1 MNILNNIEFNYTYE
15 GLEIEDGW
23 EHNAYTV
30 EITNNGITE
39 KFNWRQGLGIENDPI
54 LEDVMECLI
63 MDLNY
68 YDEDIYSL
76 YDEEYQAEKITKELE
91 KQNNKMNNLFSKNE
105 LTKIYDYFIDIFW
118 SLLGLPTLSA
128 CL

>member
-1 MNILNNIEFNYTYE
+1 MNILNNIEFNYIYE

-23 EHNAYTV
+23 GEHNAYTV

-76 YDEEYQAEKITKELE
+76 YDEEYQAEKIIKELE
-91 KQNNKMNNLFSKNE
+91 KQNNKMNNLFSENE
-105 LTKIYDYFIDIFW
+105 LTEIYDYFNH
-118 SLLGLPTLSA
+118 
-128 CL
+128 C

>member
-1 MNILNNIEFNYTYE
+1 MNILNNIEFNYIYE

-23 EHNAYTV
+23 GEHNAYMV

-76 YDEEYQAEKITKELE
+76 YDEEYQAEKIIKELE
-91 KQNNKMNNLFSKNE
+91 KQNNKINNLFSENE
-105 LTKIYDYFIDIFW
+105 LIKIYDYFDH
-118 SLLGLPTLSA
+118 
-128 CL
+128 C

>member
-1 MNILNNIEFNYTYE
+1 MNILNNIEFNYIYE

-76 YDEEYQAEKITKELE
+76 YDEEYQAEKIIKELE
-91 KQNNKMNNLFSKNE
+91 KQNNKMNNLFSENE
-105 LTKIYDYFIDIFW
+105 LTKIYDYFIDIF
-118 SLLGLPTLSA
+118 
-128 CL
+128 

>member
-1 MNILNNIEFNYTYE
+1 MNILNNIEFNYIYE

-54 LEDVMECLI
+54 IEDVMESLI
-63 MDLNY
+63 MDLYY

-76 YDEEYQAEKITKELE
+76 YDEEYQADKIIKELE
-91 KQNNKMNNLFSKNE
+91 KQNNKMNNLFSENE
-105 LTKIYDYFIDIFW
+105 LTKIYDYFIDIF
-118 SLLGLPTLSA
+118 
-128 CL
+128 

>member
-23 EHNAYTV
+23 GEHNAYTV

-68 YDEDIYSL
+68 YDEDIYSM
-76 YDEEYQAEKITKELE
+76 YDEEEQANKVIKELE
-91 KQNNKMNNLFSKNE
+91 KNNKKMNNLFSENE
-105 LTKIYDYFIDIFW
+105 QTKIYDYFY
-118 SLLGLPTLSA
+118 
-128 CL
+128 

>member
-23 EHNAYTV
+23 GEHNAYTV

-54 LEDVMECLI
+54 IEDVMECLI
-63 MDLNY
+63 MDLNF
-68 YDEDIYSL
+68 DNEEIY
-76 YDEEYQAEKITKELE
+76 
-91 KQNNKMNNLFSKNE
+91 
-105 LTKIYDYFIDIFW
+105 
-118 SLLGLPTLSA
+118 
-128 CL
+128 

>member
-15 GLEIEDGW
+15 GLKIEDGW

-30 EITNNGITE
+30 KITNNGITE
-39 KFNWRQGLGIENDPI
+39 KFNWSQGLGIENDPI

-76 YDEEYQAEKITKELE
+76 YDEEYQAEKIIKELE
-91 KQNNKMNNLFSKNE
+91 KQNNKMNNLFSENE
-105 LTKIYDYFIDIFW
+105 QAEIYDYFNDI
-118 SLLGLPTLSA
+118 L
-128 CL
+128 

>member
-15 GLEIEDGW
+15 GLKIEDGW

-39 KFNWRQGLGIENDPI
+39 KFNWRQGLGIENEPI
-54 LEDVMECLI
+54 IEDVMECLI

-76 YDEEYQAEKITKELE
+76 YDEEYQAEKIIKELK
-91 KQNNKMNNLFSKNE
+91 KQNNKMNNLFSENE
-105 LTKIYDYFIDIFW
+105 LTEIYDYFIDIF
-118 SLLGLPTLSA
+118 
-128 CL
+128 

>member
-23 EHNAYTV
+23 GEHNAYTV

-76 YDEEYQAEKITKELE
+76 YDEEYQAEKIIKELE
-91 KQNNKMNNLFSKNE
+91 KQNNKMNNLFSENE
-105 LTKIYDYFIDIFW
+105 LTKIYDYFNH
-118 SLLGLPTLSA
+118 
-128 CL
+128 C

>member
-63 MDLNY
+63 MDLNF
-68 YDEDIYSL
+68 DNEEIYSM
-76 YDEEYQAEKITKELE
+76 YDEEEQANKVYQRIKK
-91 KQNNKMNNLFSKNE
+91 NNKKMNNLFSENE
-105 LTKIYDYFIDIFW
+105 QTEIYDYFY
-118 SLLGLPTLSA
+118 
-128 CL
+128 

>member
-15 GLEIEDGW
+15 GSEIEDGW

-54 LEDVMECLI
+54 IEDVMECLI
-63 MDLNY
+63 MDLNF
-68 YDEDIYSL
+68 DNEEIYSM
-76 YDEEYQAEKITKELE
+76 YDEEYQAEKIIKELE
-91 KQNNKMNNLFSKNE
+91 KQNNKMNNLFSENE
-105 LTKIYDYFIDIFW
+105 LTKIYDYFDH
-118 SLLGLPTLSA
+118 
-128 CL
+128 C

>member
-1 MNILNNIEFNYTYE
+1 MDILNNIEFNYTYE

-23 EHNAYTV
+23 GEHNAYTV

-76 YDEEYQAEKITKELE
+76 YDEEYQAEKIIKELE
-91 KQNNKMNNLFSKNE
+91 KQNNKMNNLFSENE
-105 LTKIYDYFIDIFW
+105 LTKIYDYFNH
-118 SLLGLPTLSA
+118 
-128 CL
+128 C

>member
-23 EHNAYTV
+23 GEHNAYTV

-76 YDEEYQAEKITKELE
+76 YDEEYQAEKIIKELE
-91 KQNNKMNNLFSKNE
+91 KQNNKMNNLFSENE
-105 LTKIYDYFIDIFW
+105 QAEIYDYFNDI
-118 SLLGLPTLSA
+118 L
-128 CL
+128 

>member
-15 GLEIEDGW
+15 GLEIEDDWG

-76 YDEEYQAEKITKELE
+76 YDEEYQAEKIIKELE

-105 LTKIYDYFIDIFW
+105 LTKIYDYFIDIF
-118 SLLGLPTLSA
+118 
-128 CL
+128 

>member
-1 MNILNNIEFNYTYE
+1 MNILNNIEFNYIYE

-23 EHNAYTV
+23 GEHNAYTV

-76 YDEEYQAEKITKELE
+76 YDEEYQAEKIIKELE
-91 KQNNKMNNLFSKNE
+91 KQNNKMNNLFSENE
-105 LTKIYDYFIDIFW
+105 LTEIYDYFY
-118 SLLGLPTLSA
+118 
-128 CL
+128 

>member
-15 GLEIEDGW
+15 GLKIEDGW
-23 EHNAYTV
+23 GEHNAYTV

-63 MDLNY
+63 MDLYFDN
-68 YDEDIYSL
+68 EEIYSM
-76 YDEEYQAEKITKELE
+76 YDEEEQANKVIKELE
-91 KQNNKMNNLFSKNE
+91 KQNNKMNNLFSENE
-105 LTKIYDYFIDIFW
+105 LTKIYDYFIDIF
-118 SLLGLPTLSA
+118 
-128 CL
+128 

>member
-23 EHNAYTV
+23 EHNAYMV
-30 EITNNGITE
+30 EIKNNGITE

-63 MDLNY
+63 MDLYFDN
-68 YDEDIYSL
+68 EEIYSM
-76 YDEEYQAEKITKELE
+76 YDEEYQAEKIIKELE
-91 KQNNKMNNLFSKNE
+91 KQNDKINNLFSENE
-105 LTKIYDYFIDIFW
+105 LTKIYDYFDH
-118 SLLGLPTLSA
+118 
-128 CL
+128 C

>member
-39 KFNWRQGLGIENDPI
+39 KFNWSQGLGIENDPI
-54 LEDVMECLI
+54 IEDVMECLI
-63 MDLNY
+63 MEFNY
-68 YDEDIYSL
+68 SDDGEIYSM
-76 YDEEYQAEKITKELE
+76 YDEEEQANKVIKELE
-91 KQNNKMNNLFSKNE
+91 KNNKKMNNLFSENE
-105 LTKIYDYFIDIFW
+105 LTEIYDYFNH
-118 SLLGLPTLSA
+118 
-128 CL
+128 C

>member
-1 MNILNNIEFNYTYE
+1 MNILNNIEFNYIYE

-23 EHNAYTV
+23 GEHNAYTV

-63 MDLNY
+63 MDLNF
-68 YDEDIYSL
+68 DNEEIYSL
-76 YDEEYQAEKITKELE
+76 YDEEYQAEKIIKELE

-105 LTKIYDYFIDIFW
+105 LTEIYDYFIDIF
-118 SLLGLPTLSA
+118 
-128 CL
+128 